1 MPVAETT
8 IFGKLSAPVIKWLIL
23 GFLAAFGALAHALVR
38 LQKAR
43 DNNKP
48 FDKVDVFIAFFVA
61 CFAGVV
67 YSLLSEWVGFD
78 NIGQRV
84 STLIGSF
91 LGLAG
96 LNRIIEILFS
106 ALEKQVKDGK

>member
-1 MPVAETT
+1 MPFTETT
-8 IFGKLSAPVIKWLIL
+8 ILGKLSAPVVKWLVL
-23 GFLAAFGALAHALVR
+23 AFLAAFGAAAHALVR

-43 DNNKP
+43 ENNKP

-96 LNRIIEILFS
+96 LNRIIEIIFS
-106 ALEKQVKDGK
+106 AIEKQVKDSR